1 MTLLLR
7 DGRPWTAG
15 AWATT
20 LLGVAILAGCGGTQ
34 SDTSDSTQP
43 GVTAQAQAAG
53 GTVSGMSDTWV
64 LLNDIKYNKTSAQVL
79 DDDGL
84 PVSASALQL
93 GMQIDVQAAQVDT
106 VRAVASATNIAFGAS
121 VEGLVDSVDAAAGQ
135 LVVLGQTFQVS
146 DGTVFANGL
155 ANGLADV
162 AAGNFAKVQGVL
174 DAKTGLTAAS
184 RVEVKKSVR
193 QLRLRGVTSELDAAA
208 KTVKIGGQVV
218 NFASAKV
225 GISLADGQVVRSL
238 LETEKVN
245 GQLVAKQ
252 IGADRRFVADG
263 EAVDVSASV
272 DEVTSATSFKVLGLA
287 VDASNAT
294 LTNGAAL
301 KVGARAEVKGALS
314 GGKLVATS
322 VNVKQSG
329 KANAAELQ
337 GALAALNAAKRTFT
351 LKDVAVSFSDKTTFV
366 GGTAADLADGVNVN
380 AKGKLAS
387 SGTQL
392 KAETIEIV
400 AN

>member
-1 MTLLLR
+1 MALVLR
-7 DGRPWTAG
+7 DAG
-15 AWATT
+15 TWAAT
-20 LLGVAILAGCGGTQ
+20 LLGVAMLAGCGGTQ

-43 GVTAQAQAAG
+43 GVTAQTQAAG

-79 DDDGL
+79 DDDGQ

-106 VRAVASATNIAFGAS
+106 VKAAATATNIAFGAS
-121 VEGLVDSVDAAAGQ
+121 VEGQVDSVDAAAGQ

-155 ANGLADV
+155 SNGLADV

-174 DAKTGLTAAS
+174 DAKTGITAAS

-218 NFASAKV
+218 NFANAKV
-225 GISLADGQVVRSL
+225 GVSLADGQVVRSL

-245 GQLVAKQ
+245 GQFVAKQ

-272 DEVTSATSFKVLGLA
+272 DEVTSPTSFKVLGLA

-294 LTNGAAL
+294 ITNGAAL

-337 GALAALNAAKRTFT
+337 GALSALDVAKRTFT
-351 LKDVAVSFSDKTTFV
+351 LKDVAVSFNDKTTFV
-366 GGTAADLADGVNVN
+366 GGSAANLAEGANVN

-387 SGTQL
+387 GGTQL
-392 KAETIEIV
+392 KAETIEIL

>member
-1 MTLLLR
+1 MTVLWR
-7 DGRPWTAG
+7 DAGPWA
-15 AWATT
+15 AT
-20 LLGVAILAGCGGTQ
+20 LLGVAVLAGCGGTQ
-34 SDTSDSTQP
+34 DDSTNGSQTAA
-43 GVTAQAQAAG
+43 TAQAAA

-64 LLNDIKYNKTSAQVL
+64 LLNGIKYNKTSAQVL
-79 DDDGL
+79 DDDGQL
-84 PVSASALQL
+84 VSASALQL
-93 GMQIDVQAAQVDT
+93 GMQIDVQASQVDT
-106 VRAVASATNIAFGAS
+106 AKAVGNASNIAFGAS
-121 VEGLVDSVDAAAGQ
+121 VEGQVDSVDAAAGQ

-155 ANGLADV
+155 SNGLADV

-174 DAKTGLTAAS
+174 DAKTGITAAS

-193 QLRLRGVTSELDAAA
+193 QLRLRGVTSELDSAA

-218 NFASAKV
+218 NFANAKV
-225 GISLADGQVVRSL
+225 GVSLEAGQVVRSV

-245 GQLVAKQ
+245 GQFVAKQ

-263 EAVDVSASV
+263 DAVDVSAAV
-272 DEVTSATSFKVLGLA
+272 DEVTSPTSFKILGLA

-294 LTNGAAL
+294 ITNGEAL

-322 VNVKQSG
+322 VTVKQSG

-337 GALAALNAAKRTFT
+337 GALSALDAAKRTFT
-351 LKDVAVSFSDKTTFV
+351 LKDVAVSFNDKSTFV
-366 GGTAADLADGVNVN
+366 GGSAANLAEGSNVNV
-380 AKGKLAS
+380 KGKLAS
-387 SGTQL
+387 GGTQL
-392 KAETIEIV
+392 KAETIEIL

>member
-1 MTLLLR
+1 MALVLR
-7 DGRPWTAG
+7 DAG
-15 AWATT
+15 TWAAT
-20 LLGVAILAGCGGTQ
+20 LLGVAMLAGCGGTQ

-43 GVTAQAQAAG
+43 GVTAQTQAAG

-79 DDDGL
+79 DDDGQ

-106 VRAVASATNIAFGAS
+106 VKAAATATNIAFGAS
-121 VEGLVDSVDAAAGQ
+121 VEGQVDSVDAAAGQ

-155 ANGLADV
+155 SNGLADV

-174 DAKTGLTAAS
+174 DAKTGITAAS

-218 NFASAKV
+218 NFANAKV
-225 GISLADGQVVRSL
+225 GVSLADGQVVRSL

-245 GQLVAKQ
+245 GQFVAKQ

-272 DEVTSATSFKVLGLA
+272 DEVTSPTSFKVLGLA
-287 VDASNAT
+287 VDASGAT
-294 LTNGAAL
+294 ITNGAAL

-337 GALAALNAAKRTFT
+337 GALSALDVAKRTFT
-351 LKDVAVSFSDKTTFV
+351 LKDVAVSFNDKTTFV
-366 GGTAADLADGVNVN
+366 GGSAANLAEGANVN

-387 SGTQL
+387 GGTQL
-392 KAETIEIV
+392 KAETIEIL

>member
-1 MTLLLR
+1 MALVLR
-7 DGRPWTAG
+7 DAG
-15 AWATT
+15 TWAAT
-20 LLGVAILAGCGGTQ
+20 LLGVAMLAGCGGTQ

-43 GVTAQAQAAG
+43 GVTAQTQAAG

-79 DDDGL
+79 DDDGQ

-106 VRAVASATNIAFGAS
+106 VKAAATATNIAFGAS
-121 VEGLVDSVDAAAGQ
+121 VEGQVDSVDAAAGQ

-155 ANGLADV
+155 SNGLADV

-174 DAKTGLTAAS
+174 DAKTGITAAS

-218 NFASAKV
+218 NFANAKV
-225 GISLADGQVVRSL
+225 GVSLADGQVVRSL

-245 GQLVAKQ
+245 GQFVAKQ

-272 DEVTSATSFKVLGLA
+272 DEVTSPTSFKVLGLA
-287 VDASNAT
+287 VDASGAT
-294 LTNGAAL
+294 VTNGAAL

-337 GALAALNAAKRTFT
+337 GALSALDVAKRTFT
-351 LKDVAVSFSDKTTFV
+351 LKDVAVSFNDKTTFV
-366 GGTAADLADGVNVN
+366 GGSAANLAEGANVN

-387 SGTQL
+387 GGTQL
-392 KAETIEIV
+392 KAETIEIL